1 MAAVKSFAQSEPA
14 QLEGL
19 AHLEIG
25 VHIPTGLATYPS
37 KQEVRVIWGE
47 EAALAVLINVLTD
60 LDGWAEKPPQDTG
73 NEQAVVRAFFVTV
86 CLLKLFGLGAFS
98 HV

>member
-25 VHIPTGLATYPS
+25 VHIPPGLATYPS
-37 KQEVRVIWGE
+37 KHEVRVIWGE
-47 EAALAVLINVLTD
+47 EAALAMLINFLTD
-60 LDGWAEKPPQDTG
+60 LDGLVPALCRSEQLPKLG
-73 NEQAVVRAFFVTV
+73 NRGTTW
-86 CLLKLFGLGAFS
+86 LFL
-98 HV
+98 